1 MAYDA
6 IIVGAGPA
14 GGMASRILSEKGYS
28 VLVLEKKKAVGLPV
42 QCAEALS
49 HIALEEN
56 GLEPQNDWIK
66 QKVKGAR
73 PVMPDGSFFYVKQ
86 NGYSII
92 RNRFDSWLVRGAVDS
107 GAVLKLR
114 CRAKGVKRTP
124 DNWRVST
131 DSGEFEGRMLIG
143 ADGPS
148 SNVARWL
155 GMLTD
160 REYARAL
167 EYTFRTRDFEYPEK
181 DWLTFIMGAAW
192 NGGSAWVFPRDNE
205 WNVGVGG
212 FGGAPDS
219 LNRLVKQL
227 GIDAGKCT
235 RMMAGLVP
243 YRFRL
248 SNMAGPGVMIAGD
261 AAGTTNPI
269 IGSGIRSAL
278 SSGRIAGETACQ
290 VLESERPELTVQYD
304 MRMKK
309 EPCLEPIL
317 HQSAGY
323 LRHWTD
329 ADWNFL
335 GMMMRGRD
343 ESELTVLQG
352 AVSALKK
359 PKYLL
364 RGKEFMTIRKGIKN
378 TNRNGW

>member
-1 MAYDA
+1 MYDA

-14 GGMASRILSEKGYS
+14 GGMAARILSEKGYS

-56 GLEPQNDWIK
+56 ALEPQDDWIK
-66 QKVKGAR
+66 QKVLGAR

-92 RNRFDSWLVRGAVDS
+92 RNRFDTWLVNGAVDS
-107 GAVLKLR
+107 GAVLRLR
-114 CRAKGVKRTP
+114 CRVKGVQRTP
-124 DNWRVST
+124 DIWRVST

-148 SNVARWL
+148 SNVACWL
-155 GMLTD
+155 GMLRD

-167 EYTFRTRDFEYPEK
+167 EYTFRARDFNYPERE
-181 DWLTFIMGAAW
+181 WLTFIMGAEW
-192 NGGSAWVFPRDNE
+192 NGGSAWVFPRGDE

-212 FGGAPDS
+212 FGGAPGS
-219 LNRLVKQL
+219 LARLVKQL
-227 GIDAGKCT
+227 GVDAAKST
-235 RMMAGLVP
+235 RRIAGLVP
-243 YRFRL
+243 YRYKL
-248 SNMAGPGVMIAGD
+248 SNTAGNGVMIAGD

-278 SSGRIAGETACQ
+278 SSGRVAGETACLA
-290 VLESERPELTVQYD
+290 LESEKPELTMQYD
-304 MRMKK
+304 LRMKK
-309 EPCLEPIL
+309 EPCLEPVL

-329 ADWNFL
+329 EDWNFL

-343 ESELTVLQG
+343 ESELTVFEG

-364 RGKEFMTIRKGIKN
+364 RGKEFMTIRKGIGI
-378 TNRNGW
+378 TNRHGW